1 MAVPHRRRAPHRA
14 GHACRDNNPGDQG
27 FRLRGAY
34 SSAHGD
40 AASARLFVCAGCRAQ
55 SLICSCC
62 DRGQMLLCRRL
73 RRASPASR
81 AACCRA
87 ALSDQPSGRL
97 AHADRTRRYRA
108 RCKNVTHHGS
118 PAPPL
123 DDLLPPSSPAIASDA
138 AIPAERPRHATSHCH
153 WCGRRCPEFVRRE
166 FLRRRLDRRGLVR
179 HDRTGPNHGHAA

>member
-1 MAVPHRRRAPHRA
+1 MSTATRSPTTSASSIP
-14 GHACRDNNPGDQG
+14 QIFG
-27 FRLRGAY
+27 F
-34 SSAHGD
+34 S
-40 AASARLFVCAGCRAQ
+40 CE
-55 SLICSCC
+55 LI
-62 DRGQMLLCRRL
+62 
-73 RRASPASR
+73 
-81 AACCRA
+81 
-87 ALSDQPSGRL
+87 
-97 AHADRTRRYRA
+97 YRA